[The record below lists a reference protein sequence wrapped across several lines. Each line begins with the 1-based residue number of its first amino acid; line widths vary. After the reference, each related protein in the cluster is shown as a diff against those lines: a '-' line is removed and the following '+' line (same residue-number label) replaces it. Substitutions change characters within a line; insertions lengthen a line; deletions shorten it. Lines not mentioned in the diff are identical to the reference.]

1 MTNPWVTAGMAMLTL
16 LLGGGAGATLFRLVA
31 ERKVRRIEVADRLS
45 DSSLK
50 WVEQFQEEA
59 GRARQEAS
67 DARRETAEARR
78 ETAEA
83 RREMAD
89 MRREMAVVRTEAESL
104 ARDMRNLRGAI
115 MQPNA
120 TIELLRAFVDGGST
134 NGRGY

>member
-78 ETAEA
+78 E
-83 RREMAD
+83 MAD